1 MTPYSQ
7 LFPIVFNFCDHLNFI
22 MLNGAIDLEL
32 RLKNQFGSTSSQEV
46 NQFPNID
53 LPHILNFILYC
64 FNSFF
69 AEGPI
74 QKFSNVNQ
82 LNNHLIIYLGVQFFI
97 TFNRISHHSLP
108 LGARSQ
114 LFPVEIRS
122 PMVPMSTESSRVKYG
137 TFSSAQSESSGR
149 RINSSF
155 VVSSPHSQA
164 QVSTQID
171 LVSHIE
177 ISSNNVT
184 VLWKFDSNSVT
195 HPLLYSPTNTY
206 LFEVSD

>member
-1 MTPYSQ
+1 MVPSTLSFVLRTNMDLRPLRRSISFQ
-7 LFPIVFNFCDHLNFI
+7 TLIFPIYLI
-22 MLNGAIDLEL
+22 
-32 RLKNQFGSTSSQEV
+32 SSSIALIHSSRKGP
-46 NQFPNID
+46 FR
-53 LPHILNFILYC
+53 
-64 FNSFF
+64 SF
-69 AEGPI
+69 
-74 QKFSNVNQ
+74 
-82 LNNHLIIYLGVQFFI
+82 LTLINLTTVSSYIWVCSSSSPSIVY
-97 TFNRISHHSLP
+97 RHSLP

-122 PMVPMSTESSRVKYG
+122 PMVPMSTGSSRVKYG

-149 RINSSF
+149 RTNSSF
-155 VVSSPHSQA
+155 VVSSPHSKA

-195 HPLLYSPTNTY
+195 HPLLCSPTNTY